1 MVGIF
6 GGLQRQTKKKAGEKC
21 EAGEETEKKSSKS
34 ASKKSTTRKA
44 ELSKK
49 DEEPTL
55 GSAAWV
61 QKELE
66 SVGLGAFAK
75 SFGESL
81 PLELLIFADAPHL
94 DVLLR
99 SSRTEPFPDI
109 MDYIKLQCLIRSMH
123 VKVTGSTGGSRSV
136 KAAAPGLHS
145 SMGAPYTPY
154 YDNSSPLSSRSEDDK
169 STRMKLLEGDIVHW
183 SVDQVQQ
190 WMNSTPALKRYALAF
205 LDFKVD
211 GCRLM
216 TLNDRKLLQRFKLE
230 NDDDR
235 AAILSHISDLKS
247 IQLTKAASLHSEVLN
262 KLIDSL
268 AAEMGVAR
276 SSASSVVSTATI
288 ASNDSTDAQH
298 AKDAERLDAESRRD
312 GAMISKSSSL
322 GGPVLQSKRV
332 PNYFLSLRIASFE
345 IRENV
350 IAIQREIE
358 NLIPDLVGSRSMLP
372 PEQLHFTLGRL
383 YLQTE
388 GEVALAKRLLEDCLE
403 KVFHRLFVL
412 DEEHSTRELAV
423 NFKGVQNY
431 GGNTVFLE
439 TERGLERDL
448 LIEFGNSVYDLF
460 QEAGLTS
467 KEFRFQPV
475 APIIR
480 VRQSKKPLLLRLQ
493 QVSSTLL
500 AEKYSQASLG
510 RAVFSSVDISA
521 VADQT
526 DEDGYY
532 KNLHTVAL
540 N

>member
-1 MVGIF
+1 MLRIF
-6 GGLQRQTKKKAGEKC
+6 GRRKLQTKKKAGEKC
-21 EAGEETEKKSSKS
+21 EAGEEADKKSSKS
-34 ASKKSTTRKA
+34 TSKKSTARKT

-49 DEEPTL
+49 DEEPAL

-123 VKVTGSTGGSRSV
+123 IKVTGTTGGSRSV
-136 KAAAPGLHS
+136 KAASSVLHS
-145 SMGAPYTPY
+145 STGAPYSPY
-154 YDNSSPLSSRSEDDK
+154 FTDSSSPSSRSEDER
-169 STRMKLLEGDIVHW
+169 STRMKLLEGDILHW
-183 SVDQVQQ
+183 SIDQVQQ
-190 WMNSTPALKRYALAF
+190 WMLSTPTLKRFAPAF
-205 LDFKVD
+205 LEFKVD

-230 NDDDR
+230 NDEDR
-235 AAILSHISDLKS
+235 DAILNHISDLKS

-268 AAEMGVAR
+268 ASEMGIAR
-276 SSASSVVSTATI
+276 SSASTALSAATATL
-288 ASNDSTDAQH
+288 SDSTDSKSS
-298 AKDAERLDAESRRD
+298 KDKERMDVEAHKD
-312 GAMISKSSSL
+312 NAMISKSTSL
-322 GGPVLQSKRV
+322 SGPVLQSKRV

-350 IAIQREIE
+350 ISIQREIE

-403 KVFHRLFVL
+403 KVFHRLYVL
-412 DEEHSTRELAV
+412 DEEHPTRELAV

-439 TERGLERDL
+439 TERGIERDL

-493 QVSSTLL
+493 QVSQTLL
-500 AEKYSQASLG
+500 AEQYSQAPLG